1 MLLEIVMTTLSNH
14 IIIKIIRFVSRFDLR
29 YIFRS
34 LNRPIL
40 CHLSSMY
47 INTHS
52 QELNNQG
59 PWLLTR
65 TGANT
70 HRGRLLRSY
79 RSRRDEDSTDEIM
92 SWSIANFKNSKW
104 NLKTLIWCT
113 SKSDASG
120 KKMMMTSINMK
131 VTPASLSVWGRG
143 QDKLR
148 ACSLASPS
156 LAGRPA
162 GRVKAWMEPSNFQ
175 QTTKNSK
182 SLSIAKETDG

>member
-70 HRGRLLRSY
+70 HRGRLLRSH
-79 RSRRDEDSTDEIM
+79 RSRRDEDSSTDEIM

-156 LAGRPA
+156 LA
-162 GRVKAWMEPSNFQ
+162 
-175 QTTKNSK
+175 
-182 SLSIAKETDG
+182 